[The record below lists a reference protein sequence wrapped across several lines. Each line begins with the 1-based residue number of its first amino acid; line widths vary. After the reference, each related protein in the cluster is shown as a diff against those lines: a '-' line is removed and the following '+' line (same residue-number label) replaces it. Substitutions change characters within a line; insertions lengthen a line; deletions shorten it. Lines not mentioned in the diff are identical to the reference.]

1 MQGTLDPGI
10 YINIFQVRVPDDKC
24 QVLIIRRNE
33 LSNLHDL
40 RQQLENKNKQVWV
53 YADEDTVY
61 GYGRD
66 ASILTEYR
74 FQEST
79 IRLVEK
85 PKLTTHV
92 IIEGLVKKLK
102 EDGYEAIPSKGRWQ
116 MYHPDQCDSV
126 ADGKVRVYR
135 GYDLRSLFWRDPTTN
150 HLTFGLIVDIF

>member
-135 GYDLRSLFWRDPTTN
+135 GYDLRSLFW
-150 HLTFGLIVDIF
+150 